1 MSIKGFSSLRK
12 NIFMIRKICLSIA
25 VIFFSIQLLHA
36 QKYSNEF
43 LSIGVSAKAQAL
55 GNSVAATVDD
65 VTAAYWNPAGLSH
78 ISNSTGLQ
86 LSAMHAEWFAG
97 VGNYDY
103 LGVSLP
109 MKKEGSRLALSL
121 IRFGIDGIPN
131 TLSLFED
138 DGTINYDNIIEFSA
152 ADYAFLGTYAQRL
165 KIKSG
170 QLSVGGNIKV
180 VRRLIGQFANSWGF
194 GVDLGAQYRKGG
206 LRLGLTA
213 RDITTTFN
221 SWSINFTEDE
231 KVVLLETGNEL
242 PNIRSNEITRPGF
255 QLGAAYQLKFK
266 KFSLT
271 PEADFFIST
280 DGQRNV
286 LVSADPISM
295 DIGGGLE
302 LGYRDAVFLRAGIDQ
317 FQKEQN
323 FDGTESLLSRPSLGI
338 GLKLAAFRLD
348 YAFTD
353 LGDSRNTYSHVIS
366 LLLNLKKREKERS

>member
-1 MSIKGFSSLRK
+1 MNFSIKLVLVLIFLSNSWGLFS
-12 NIFMIRKICLSIA
+12 
-25 VIFFSIQLLHA
+25 
-36 QKYSNEF
+36 QKFSNEF

-55 GNSVAATVDD
+55 GNAVSATVDD

-78 ISNSTGLQ
+78 FSENTGLQ

-103 LGVSLP
+103 FGVSLP
-109 MKKEGSRLALSL
+109 MKKEGRRMALSL

-152 ADYAFLGTYAQRL
+152 ADYAFLGTYSQRV
-165 KIKSG
+165 KTKSG
-170 QLSVGGNIKV
+170 QLSIGGNIKV

-242 PNIRSNEITRPGF
+242 PNIQSNEVTRPSF

-266 KFSLT
+266 NFSLT
-271 PEADFFIST
+271 PEVDFFIST

-286 LVSADPISM
+286 LISADPISV
-295 DIGGGLE
+295 DLGAGLE
-302 LGYRDAVFLRAGIDQ
+302 LGYRDVVFLRAGIDQ
-317 FQKEQN
+317 FQNELN
-323 FDGTESLLSRPSLGI
+323 FDGSESFLFRPSLGI
-338 GLKLAAFRLD
+338 GLKVAAFRVD

-353 LGDSRNTYSHVIS
+353 LGDSRNTFSHVIS
-366 LLLNLKKREKERS
+366 LLLNLKKQEQK